1 MYHGRFKG
9 SHYEAGYR
17 WGKLLYKNGKIISN
31 QHIFVITEERKE
43 FAKKCIPVYQE
54 YYPEILDEIRGI
66 ADGQGT
72 SYEDMYTFL
81 LSGIVKKSVVV

>member
-1 MYHGRFKG
+1 M
-9 SHYEAGYR
+9 
-17 WGKLLYKNGKIISN
+17 
-31 QHIFVITEERKE
+31 ITEERKE
-43 FAKKCIPVYQE
+43 FAKKCISVYQE

-81 LSGIVKKSVVV
+81 LSMFLLNLIINVRVLQLQTIRILSLEEIVIF